1 MAFWEVFKMAPDLCK
16 TIKAES
22 KGEDCIISKNNEIF
36 QHCRAIGGEE
46 RNNECKIS
54 QERLRQLLEK

>member
-1 MAFWEVFKMAPDLCK
+1 MAPDLCK